1 MKEFK
6 YHYDNGLELVNKPPA
21 GFKFL
26 GGKADD
32 ITVTVAQVFADTA
45 GEDDPRRSLAAN
57 DTYFSDAKHLYTGP
71 VPSNSKE
78 GFLRARFNDRPVPSS
93 PGDAPQN

>member
-6 YHYDNGLELVNKPPA
+6 YYYDNGLELVNKPPP

-32 ITVTVAQVFADTA
+32 ITVTVAQVFADT
-45 GEDDPRRSLAAN
+45 GDMDDPRRSLAES
-57 DTYFSDAKHLYTGP
+57 DTYFVEKKHLYTGP
-71 VPSNSKE
+71 VPSNAKE
-78 GFLRARFNDRPVPSS
+78 GFVRERFNDRSVPDT
-93 PGDAPQN
+93 PMQN